1 MTQRTFLPNRTHV
14 PGTNGSTGQ
23 PRRIPHQR
31 RPTVD
36 PALVHRPVA
45 HDVLPTAWRQVAD
58 SRFQVDVRWPEE
70 PRLFRPDDG
79 LHSPLIIAETMRQSA
94 ILLTHTAF
102 GVPLDHRFVLQDLR
116 YTVGRDF
123 LPVNGATNDVAVEV
137 ACSAVRGG
145 RRPTG
150 MHCRVTLRRG
160 TAWAEGEGELGITS
174 PAAYRRIRGERATA
188 ELPHQP
194 RPMAPGTVRCATAE
208 QVLLAPPAAENRW
221 QLRVD
226 PHHPDLTND
235 HFPGILLME
244 ACRQAACAA
253 TASEAF
259 HPLVFSVRFLRY
271 AEFSTPCWVEARP
284 QQGSSDV
291 LVTCHQ
297 DGEPVFLAHMATEE
311 DPAGR

>member
-1 MTQRTFLPNRTHV
+1 MTQRTFLQNRTHV
-14 PGTNGSTGQ
+14 PGTKGSTGQ

-123 LPVNGATNDVAVEV
+123 LPVNGPTNDVAVEV
-137 ACSAVRGG
+137 ACSAIRGG
-145 RRPTG
+145 RRPTA

-160 TAWAEGEGELGITS
+160 TARAEGEGELGITS
-174 PAAYRRIRGERATA
+174 PRPTAASAA
-188 ELPHQP
+188 N
-194 RPMAPGTVRCATAE
+194 
-208 QVLLAPPAAENRW
+208 APPPNCRTSPGRWRRGPSAAPRRSRCCSRPRRPKTAGN
-221 QLRVD
+221 
-226 PHHPDLTND
+226 
-235 HFPGILLME
+235 
-244 ACRQAACAA
+244 CASIR
-253 TASEAF
+253 TI
-259 HPLVFSVRFLRY
+259 P
-271 AEFSTPCWVEARP
+271 T
-284 QQGSSDV
+284 
-291 LVTCHQ
+291 
-297 DGEPVFLAHMATEE
+297 
-311 DPAGR
+311 